1 MIHKFWQNFTKTFIK
16 CNLSLFLVN
25 NSLLERKNEKEYKK
39 KVFMKIITNGSIKN
53 SNKER
58 FRITVQGSSYEKIWL

>member
-1 MIHKFWQNFTKTFIK
+1 
-16 CNLSLFLVN
+16 
-25 NSLLERKNEKEYKK
+25 LERKNEKEYKK